1 MSAPWIVL
9 VLGWVFLLALTIAL
23 VLSRAS
29 REREI
34 RREIAADIRA
44 LAARARRFRPEG
56 GQFIHGLLTAA
67 DIADRTPVDA
77 GYGTQDS
84 SGRVRPAGDYR
95 RTS

>member
-9 VLGWVFLLALTIAL
+9 VLTWVFLLAFTVAL
-23 VLSRAS
+23 VLTRAS

-67 DIADRTPVDA
+67 DIADRTPIEA
-77 GYGTQDS
+77 GFGTQDS
-84 SGRVRPAGDYR
+84 SGRARSAGDYR
-95 RTS
+95 RSS

>member
-1 MSAPWIVL
+1 MSAPLIVL
-9 VLGWVFLLALTIAL
+9 VMGWIFLLAFTVAL

-34 RREIAADIRA
+34 RRTAAADVRA

-67 DIADRTPVDA
+67 DLVEQVPASQGFVA
-77 GYGTQDS
+77 ADS
-84 SGRVRPAGDYR
+84 SGRVRPAGDWR
-95 RTS
+95 RSS